1 MRKKTEPQS
10 IGMELR
16 QSSAPIVVRGGRG
29 VVKVKGAGPVSGRSH
44 AQSKKSDAEKRGR
57 GRVEE
62 GNPSD
67 RDELLALNV
76 LGVQQLRM
84 REGGTKT
91 SGRGLV
97 AKDSGLRSGRECKSD
112 MESGLADVEPGQA
125 DVEPGLADTSY
136 LDSSGGEVE
145 EETGGERG
153 EEGMKDGGH
162 GDEQLFSYFSPPKS
176 AGLAHTISVR
186 RPTSHSA
193 NLYCETIKARA
204 TLFYALAT
212 KLQVIVFI
220 VCSMLHKPSRTFLS
234 LSLSLSL

>member
-10 IGMELR
+10 VGMELR

-29 VVKVKGAGPVSGRSH
+29 VVKVKGVGPGSGQSH

-112 MESGLADVEPGQA
+112 MESGQADVEPGQ
-125 DVEPGLADTSY
+125 ADTSY

-153 EEGMKDGGH
+153 EEGMKDKGNGE
-162 GDEQLFSYFSPPKS
+162 EQLFSYFSPPKS
-176 AGLAHTISVR
+176 AGLAHTTSVR

-212 KLQVIVFI
+212 KLQIIVFI
-220 VCSMLHKPSRTFLS
+220 VCSMLHRYI
-234 LSLSLSL
+234 